1 MTIFNRYRLVQ
12 IFNRPG
18 SLHDGAGSTSMIVP
32 MIAAVVIVATLSLV
46 ARRVA
51 RHPLP
56 HAADEALGAV

>member
-12 IFNRPG
+12 IYRPG

-46 ARRVA
+46 VRRVA